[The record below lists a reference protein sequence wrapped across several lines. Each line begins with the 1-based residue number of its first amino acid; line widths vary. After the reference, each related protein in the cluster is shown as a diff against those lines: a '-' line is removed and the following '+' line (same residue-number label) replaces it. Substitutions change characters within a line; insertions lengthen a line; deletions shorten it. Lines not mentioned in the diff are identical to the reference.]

1 MKRNV
6 IDNLPHNLDDS
17 NVVESTFEMMFA
29 DMSETAIGIKR
40 RTPALG
46 PGIGRPANSRP
57 GPVCAMTEQHA

>member
-6 IDNLPHNLDDS
+6 IAYLLHNLDDP

-29 DMSETAIGIKR
+29 DMSEIEIGIKR

-46 PGIGRPANSRP
+46 PDIGRAANSRP
-57 GPVCAMTEQHA
+57 GPVCALRERHA